1 MSDDKTYTDGLDRQ
15 LISMSEDYEVE
26 YWTQTLGV
34 SRAQLQRAIDR
45 VGNSVDAVRDYLG
58 RSN

>member
-1 MSDDKTYTDGLDRQ
+1 MSDDKAYTDGLDRQ
-15 LISMSEDYEVE
+15 LISMTEDYEVE

-34 SRAQLQRAIDR
+34 SRAQRQRAIDR

>member
-15 LISMSEDYEVE
+15 LISMEEDYEVE
-26 YWTQTLGV
+26 YWTDALGV
-34 SRAQLQRAIDR
+34 SKAQLQHAVDQ
-45 VGNSVDAVRDYLG
+45 VGNSVEAVRSYLG